1 MLAPTTDTAIQ
12 VTVVSPGLR
21 AARRSGIMSAD
32 KTGPAIGAA
41 MISPRVLRRTTA
53 LSGVVAAALLA
64 ATACGSATAANKTTK
79 LAPADAVRAGFSA
92 IADSNAATLTLKLDA
107 TRQQLLALHSA
118 DGSAITSSDQT
129 IARVLDGGTV
139 TLALKTTGTS
149 FAADAK
155 NPSAA
160 GKKSFALDVNAG
172 DQANLVQLDVIDKVL
187 YARADV
193 HKLASYFGPG
203 GEKTVQQFSSGA
215 VARKYPF
222 VTRAVAGDWL
232 KLDLADLD
240 QFAKSIA
247 PGSSPMLSQSQIQA
261 LIKGLVGVYDKD
273 VTVTRAAAD
282 PSLGDHLVLAGNVRT
297 LGTDLLAAL
306 KSSLTSV
313 PGLSSL
319 LTHVDASGL
328 PSKQVQL
335 DAYVKNG
342 ALSALRFNLTPY
354 FKASEQKAVGGKP
367 IDVELDV
374 ARSASISAP
383 SDATTVTTQQLFGLL
398 GGLGA
403 SGGSVGGFGGSTS
416 ATASPVALSP
426 LG

>member
-1 MLAPTTDTAIQ
+1 MT
-12 VTVVSPGLR
+12 
-21 AARRSGIMSAD
+21 
-32 KTGPAIGAA
+32 
-41 MISPRVLRRTTA
+41 SPRVLRRTTA
-53 LSGVVAAALLA
+53 LAGVVAAALLA

-79 LAPADAVRAGFSA
+79 LAPADAVRSGFSA
-92 IADSNAATLTLKLDA
+92 VADSNAVTLTLKLDA
-107 TRQQLLALHSA
+107 TRQQLLALNSA
-118 DGSAITSSDQT
+118 DGSATATTDRT
-129 IARVLDGGTV
+129 VARVLDGGTV
-139 TLALKTTGTS
+139 TLALTTTGKS

-160 GKKSFALDVNAG
+160 GKQSFALDVNAG

-203 GEKTVQQFSSGA
+203 GEKAVQQFSSGE
-215 VARKYPF
+215 VAKTYPF
-222 VTRAVAGDWL
+222 VTKAVAGDWL
-232 KLDLADLD
+232 KLDLADLE
-240 QFAKSIA
+240 QFAKGIA
-247 PGSSPMLSQSQIQA
+247 PGSTPMLGRSQIQA
-261 LIKGLVGVYDKD
+261 LVKGLVGVYDKD

-282 PSLGDHLVLAGNVRT
+282 PSLGDHLVLAGNSRV

-306 KSSLTSV
+306 KSSLASV

-319 LTHVDASGL
+319 LAHVDASGL
-328 PSKQVQL
+328 PSKQIQL

-354 FKASEQKAVGGKP
+354 FKTSEQKAVGGKP

-374 ARSASISAP
+374 GRSASISAP
-383 SDATTVTTQQLFGLL
+383 TGATTVGTGQLLGLL
-398 GGLGA
+398 GGLLGA
-403 SGGSVGGFGGSTS
+403 SAGSSGGFGGSAP
-416 ATASPVALSP
+416 ATASPVAVSP